1 MGDKN
6 MLVVTARLFKDNQLV
21 GYRLSDGQSAK
32 DFTKQ
37 QAWLY
42 AKNKQIANVVATGN
56 EQEPGLSGVNGF
68 ELKSLEQIKWSDK
81 TPSQSERKCY
91 NIQDLLSS
99 GIRLRLNG
107 GIVTAN
113 SNTASMYKQNLKEE
127 IQSGKVNT
135 AMVRSMSNYF
145 KNVNTLADPTQK
157 TASITVALPGGE
169 LFEKQKK
176 AWLEDK
182 NKHIGL
188 AQYLIEVSNRL
199 LNAANELVNQGYTEV
214 KAGELTSKVDIREL
228 KAATPENVTAE
239 LKELIDQFKDI
250 STTDPNEMIN
260 LQNYIKAFTEI
271 APLLDEFLEKIR
283 RMEFTPRKTVTAT
296 SPIIGYRIEYTGNE
310 PIETFR
316 ITATDDHTI
325 VPFTINPG
333 QTVCLSRA
341 ELSILGSKP
350 EVGCTFANGKL
361 IASSKRGADNSYKFL
376 SSNYFT
382 FNFTEDGPS
391 VNDPDIKKLA
401 TNFVSGD
408 DLGTYFVPSMLTQQS
423 THQQES
429 IKKLQKSKKAT
440 DIFNAFKR

>member
-1 MGDKN
+1 

-21 GYRLSDGQSAK
+21 GYRLSDGQSTK

-56 EQEPGLSGVNGF
+56 EQEPGLSGINGF

-81 TPSQSERKCY
+81 ALSQSEKKCY
-91 NIQDLLSS
+91 NTQDILAS
-99 GIRLRLNG
+99 GIRLRLKG
-107 GIVTAN
+107 GIVNGN
-113 SNTASMYKQNLKEE
+113 SDTVSMYKRNLKEE

-145 KNVNTLADPTQK
+145 KIVNTLADSTKK
-157 TASITVALPGGE
+157 TANIVVALPGGE
-169 LFEKQKK
+169 QYEKQKQ
-176 AWLEDK
+176 AWLAEKDM
-182 NKHIGL
+182 NIRL
-188 AQYLIEVSNRL
+188 AQCLIKVSNRL
-199 LNAANELVNQGYTEV
+199 LNAAKELVNQGYTEV
-214 KAGELTSKVDIREL
+214 KAEELISKVDIREL
-228 KAATPENVTAE
+228 KEANSEHVAAE
-239 LKELIDQFKDI
+239 LKELIDQFKAI
-250 STTDPNEMIN
+250 GTTETNEMIN
-260 LQNYIKAFTEI
+260 LQNYIKAFTELT
-271 APLLDEFLEKIR
+271 PLLDEFLEKIKN
-283 RMEFTPRKTVTAT
+283 MEFTPRRTLQAT
-296 SPIIGYRIEYTGNE
+296 SPIIGYRIEYTGDK

-316 ITATDDHTI
+316 MTATGDHTM

-361 IASSKRGADNSYKFL
+361 VEGSKRGSDKDNYSFL
-376 SSNYFT
+376 SSNYFA

-391 VNDPDIKKLA
+391 VNDPDIKKLV
-401 TNFVSGD
+401 THFVSGD
-408 DLGTYFVPSMLTQQS
+408 DLGRYFIPSMSTQS
-423 THQQES
+423 TCQKES
-429 IKKLQKSKKAT
+429 IKKLQSSKKAT

>member
-1 MGDKN
+1 

-21 GYRLSDGQSAK
+21 GYRLSDGQSTQ

-37 QAWLY
+37 QAWTY
-42 AKNKQIANVVATGN
+42 AKNKQIANVVATGT

-81 TPSQSERKCY
+81 TPSNSESKCY
-91 NIQDLLSS
+91 NTQDLLSS

-107 GIVTAN
+107 AVVTAD
-113 SNTASMYKQNLKEE
+113 SNIASMYKQNLREE
-127 IQSGKVNT
+127 AQSGKVNT
-135 AMVRSMSNYF
+135 VMIRSMSNYF
-145 KNVNTLADPTQK
+145 KVVNTLADPTQK
-157 TASITVALPGGE
+157 GGSIAVAIPTGE
-169 LFEKQKK
+169 QLEKQKQ

-182 NKHIGL
+182 NKHIRL

-199 LNAANELVNQGYTEV
+199 LNTANELVNQGYIEI
-214 KAGELTSKVDIREL
+214 KAGELVSKVDVRAL
-228 KAATPENVTAE
+228 KAVTPEYMTAE
-239 LKELIDQFKDI
+239 LKELLDQFKGI
-250 STTDPNEMIN
+250 GTTEPNEIVN
-260 LQNYIKAFTEI
+260 LQDYIKAFTEI

-283 RMEFTPRKTVTAT
+283 NVEFTPKRALTST

-316 ITATDDHTI
+316 ITATDDHTM

-333 QTVCLSRA
+333 QTVCLNRA
-341 ELSILGSKP
+341 ELAILGSKP

-361 IASSKRGADNSYKFL
+361 EASSKRAFDNNYKFL
-376 SSNYFT
+376 NSNYFA
-382 FNFTEDGPS
+382 FTAK
-391 VNDPDIKKLA
+391 VNGNRIQENGSDIKRPV
-401 TNFVSGD
+401 TDFVSGD
-408 DLGTYFVPSMLTQQS
+408 DLGIYFIPSMLTQSVQS

-429 IKKLQKSKKAT
+429 IKKLQSSKKAI